1 MFEEGGK
8 GDSVK
13 YIDSSDNQ
21 GSWSFMGTKLR
32 DCPRGPR

>member
-8 GDSVK
+8 GDSAK

-21 GSWSFMGTKLR
+21 GSANSGGGSIRFE
-32 DCPRGPR
+32 

>member
-21 GSWSFMGTKLR
+21 GSGRSWALS
-32 DCPRGPR
+32 